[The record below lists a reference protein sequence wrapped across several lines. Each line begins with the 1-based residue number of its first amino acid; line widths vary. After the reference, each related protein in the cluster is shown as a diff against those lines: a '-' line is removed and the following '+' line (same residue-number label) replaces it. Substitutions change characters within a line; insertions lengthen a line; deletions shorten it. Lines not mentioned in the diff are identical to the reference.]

1 MSGARVER
9 ANGVRTEVIAV
20 IPARGGS
27 KGIPGKNLRQV
38 GGIPLVARAVKAA
51 LRAEPV
57 RRVIVS
63 TDDEAIGKVAL
74 EAGGEVIWRPAEL
87 SGDQAASE
95 LALLHVLEHLEAAEG
110 YRPDILLFVQ
120 CTSPF
125 IAPEDLEGVARLVG
139 EEGYDSAFTGWR
151 THGFLWRRTT
161 EGTMEGVNHDKTAR
175 PMRQSRPPEYLETG
189 AAYAMRVEGFLRARH
204 RFFGRTGVYEV
215 PRVRALE
222 IDEPEDLRMAEALA
236 PLADGGLAECW
247 LPRRTRA
254 VIFDFDGVLTDNRVL
269 VMEDG
274 REGVLCSRAD
284 GMGIELLRRAG
295 IECLILSK
303 ERNGVVAAR
312 ARKLGIDCV
321 QGVDDKLPAM
331 RGWLEK
337 KGIALADCVYVGNDV
352 NDIEC
357 LKAAG
362 CGVCVADAYPEAIR
376 AAKVVLRSS
385 GGEGA
390 ARELCERILEAM
402 AHD

>member
-1 MSGARVER
+1 M
-9 ANGVRTEVIAV
+9 EVIAV

-38 GGIPLVARAVKAA
+38 GGSSLVARAVKAA
-51 LRAEPV
+51 QKAKPV

-63 TDDEAIGKVAL
+63 TNDEAIGKEAQ
-74 EAGGEVIWRPAEL
+74 EAGAEVIWRPAEL
-87 SGDQAASE
+87 SGDQAPSE

-110 YRPDILLFVQ
+110 YRPDVLVFVQ

-125 IAPEDLEGVARLVG
+125 IAPEDLGGVVSLVA
-139 EEGYDSAFTGWR
+139 EEGYDTAFTGWR
-151 THGFLWRRTT
+151 THGFLWRRG
-161 EGTMEGVNHDKTAR
+161 EDGSMEGVNHDKAAR
-175 PMRQSRPPEYLETG
+175 PMRQARIPEYLETG

-222 IDEPEDLRMAEALA
+222 IDEPEDLRLAEALA
-236 PLADGGLAECW
+236 PLADAGMVERW

-254 VIFDFDGVLTDNRVL
+254 VVFDFDGVLTDNRVL

-284 GMGIELLRRAG
+284 GMGIERLRRAG
-295 IECLILSK
+295 IECLVLSK
-303 ERNGVVAAR
+303 ERNEVVAVR
-312 ARKLGIDCV
+312 ARKLGIESI
-321 QGVDDKLPAM
+321 QGIDEKLPAM

-337 KGIALADCVYVGNDV
+337 KGVALEDCVYVGNDV
-352 NDIEC
+352 NDVEC

-362 CGVCVADAYPEAIR
+362 CGVCVADAHPEAIR
-376 AAKVVLRSS
+376 AAKVVLRSM
-385 GGEGA
+385 GGRGA
-390 ARELCERILEAM
+390 VRELCERVLEAM